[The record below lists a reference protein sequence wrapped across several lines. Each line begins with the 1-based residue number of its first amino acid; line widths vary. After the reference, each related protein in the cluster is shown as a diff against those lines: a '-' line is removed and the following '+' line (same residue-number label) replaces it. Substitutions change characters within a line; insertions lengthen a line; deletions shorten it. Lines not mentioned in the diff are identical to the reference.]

1 MDVYIIGIGISL
13 PKKSSAEFSFR
24 EMIFEAAT
32 KAYKDAGVE
41 PKDVDIFV
49 SVSEDFEE
57 GTSIFDEYV
66 PDQLGAVLKP
76 VHTICADALTGLVSV
91 YSLIKTGYFRIGVLE
106 AHSKLS
112 NVKTHSRV
120 LAMGLD
126 PVYIRPLEVNPYFVA
141 GLEMAMFLESRGYD
155 EKDVAFVVSK
165 NKSNALT
172 FGRSP
177 FGLSIAPEEVLT
189 SEPISRPL
197 KKLDISPNAD
207 GACVFVIANEEVARE
222 RKKDFIKIL
231 GLGFGGFTPNIERWR
246 GDAVYLEV
254 ASKKAYSMARIKNP
268 IREIDFAEIDDTF
281 SYKELQHIEA
291 LSLSRFGESAELLKE
306 GFYDLDGE
314 LPVNTTGGNLGNG
327 NLSLMNGA
335 RSLYD
340 AVLQLRGHAGNVQ
353 LPNPETA
360 LVASWK
366 GLPSAS
372 GAVIILKREG

>member
-1 MDVYIIGIGISL
+1 MNVYIVGMGISL
-13 PKKSSAEFSFR
+13 PKKSSSEFSFR
-24 EMIFEAAT
+24 EMIYEAAI
-32 KAYKDAGVE
+32 KAYKDANIE
-41 PKDVDIFV
+41 PKNVDIFV

-76 VHTICADALTGLVSV
+76 VHTICADALTGLVSI
-91 YSLIKTGYFRIGVLE
+91 YSLIKTGHFKIGVLE

-112 NVKTHSRV
+112 NVKNHSH
-120 LAMGLD
+120 LFAMGLD
-126 PVYIRPLEVNPYFVA
+126 PVYIRPLEVNPYFIA
-141 GLEMAMFLESRGYD
+141 GLEMAMFLDSRGYD
-155 EKDVAFVVSK
+155 ELDAAFVVSK

-177 FGLSIAPEEVLT
+177 FGTTITPEEVLF
-189 SEPISRPL
+189 SEPVSEPL
-197 KKLDISPNAD
+197 KRLDISPNAD
-207 GACVFVIANEEVARE
+207 GACVFVIANEEVAKE
-222 RKKDFIKIL
+222 RKKDLIRIL
-231 GLGFGGFTPNIERWR
+231 GLGFGGFTPNIEMWR
-246 GDAVYLEV
+246 GDAEYLEV
-254 ASKKAYSMARIKNP
+254 ASKKAYSMAGIKNP
-268 IREIDFAEIDDTF
+268 IKEIDFAEIDDTF

-291 LSLSRFGESAELLKE
+291 LSLSRVGESAELLKE

-314 LPVNTTGGNLGNG
+314 LPVNTTGGNMGNG

-353 LPNPETA
+353 LLDPETA

-372 GAVIILKREG
+372 GAVVILKREG